1 MKMTNGKTKLGIIC
15 LFFLT
20 LSARVDGQEVPGYVY
35 PGREFKV
42 TLSNGN
48 SFFVG
53 YGEKLE
59 RRFNGKEIYTEL
71 SISDENRHRIK
82 LISAF
87 INKCTITK
95 SDSGLIVTYL
105 IVARPNNSGG
115 GDFVEVCSERYFY
128 DSLNNPQIEFRPR
141 DNLMRLTASEI
152 GNIIKTVDDIR
163 LGSIELS
170 SDEIDRRIVDLF
182 FLRHKWVI

>member
-20 LSARVDGQEVPGYVY
+20 LSARVDGHEGPGYVY
-35 PGREFKV
+35 PGREVKV
-42 TLSNGN
+42 NLSNGN

-95 SDSGLIVTYL
+95 SDS
-105 IVARPNNSGG
+105 
-115 GDFVEVCSERYFY
+115 
-128 DSLNNPQIEFRPR
+128 
-141 DNLMRLTASEI
+141 
-152 GNIIKTVDDIR
+152 
-163 LGSIELS
+163 
-170 SDEIDRRIVDLF
+170 
-182 FLRHKWVI
+182 